1 MASNLTLNEA
11 VNVLVVSINERA
23 VEVVKEM
30 IAKADELR
38 VKVSKAPCQAT
49 IIDCGVKVKGTVN
62 AGLYTARI
70 TAGDLIQ
77 FSLTSINYGDFALPA
92 LNAFSDYPIIATIGG
107 QLGDWE
113 IKYENYFAIGSG
125 PARALALDRKIPT
138 AVGVKRD
145 KLREKGL
152 ITYTPREIYEKI
164 KYQDKHDKAVIV
176 IESEEIPP
184 NEILRSIAESCYIN
198 PKDLYAVVA
207 PTSSLAGSVQIAGR
221 IIEVGIHK
229 LGLLGFDFTKIS
241 FGSGAAP
248 ITPVHPDV
256 AVAMGRTNDAIRY
269 GGLTYY
275 TVDFDDDEELRDF
288 VQNVPPTDNKPFI
301 EIFKAFKDFYD
312 VDLQAFAP
320 AVISVTNVRTG
331 KTLSAGH
338 VKIEMLKR
346 NLGINN

>member
-1 MASNLTLNEA
+1 MV
-11 VNVLVVSINERA
+11 VNVVVISVNERA

-30 IAKADELR
+30 IANADELH
-38 VKVSKAPCQAT
+38 VKASKAPCQAT
-49 IIDCGVKVKGTVN
+49 IIDCGVKVKGTVA
-62 AGLYTARI
+62 AGLYVARI

-77 FSLTSINYGDFALPA
+77 FSLMNVNYGDFVLPA
-92 LNAFSDYPIIATIGG
+92 LNAFSDYPIIATIGA

-113 IKYENYFAIGSG
+113 IKNENYFAIGSG
-125 PARALALDRKIPT
+125 PARALALDRKIPM
-138 AVGVKRD
+138 AVGAKRD

-164 KYQDKHDKAVIV
+164 NYQDKCDKAVIV

-184 NEILRSIAESCYIN
+184 NEILQSIAESCHVK

-241 FGSGAAP
+241 FGSGVAP
-248 ITPVHPDV
+248 IAPVHPNV

-275 TVDFDDDEELRDF
+275 TVDFDEDDELRGF
-288 VQNVPPTDNKPFI
+288 VPKVPPTDNKPFI
-301 EIFKAFKDFYD
+301 EIFKEASKGFYD
-312 VDLQAFAP
+312 VDLRAFAP
-320 AVISVTNVRTG
+320 AVISVTNIRTG
-331 KTLSAGH
+331 KTFSAGR
-338 VKIEMLKR
+338 VQIEMLR
-346 NLGINN
+346 NLLISD